1 MKSEVL
7 LSTIKTEIG
16 PYSFAVQDGLVIEAI
31 FGAISRLKA
40 RGRRVRSIPEISSKL
55 EKYFDGD
62 LRALDSIE
70 VAESGSPF
78 HRKVMRAMRKIRAGK
93 VCSYGDLAKK
103 AGKARAS
110 RAVGS
115 ACSGNPIAL
124 IVPCHRVVRSDG
136 ALGQYGYGVKAK
148 RWLLEF
154 EGAIRAP
161 LEVKK

>member
-1 MKSEVL
+1 MKSEIL

-16 PYSFAVQDGLVIEAI
+16 PFSFAVQDGLVVAAT
-31 FGAISRLKA
+31 FGALSRLKA
-40 RGRRVRSIPEISSKL
+40 TGRRVRSIPKVSTELK
-55 EKYFDGD
+55 KYFAGN
-62 LRALDSIE
+62 LRALDSIK

-78 HRKVMRAMRKIRAGK
+78 HRKVMRAMRKIRPGEVA
-93 VCSYGDLAKK
+93 SYGDLARK

-115 ACSGNPIAL
+115 ACSGNPIPL

-154 EGAIRAP
+154 EGA
-161 LEVKK
+161 LEHRSK